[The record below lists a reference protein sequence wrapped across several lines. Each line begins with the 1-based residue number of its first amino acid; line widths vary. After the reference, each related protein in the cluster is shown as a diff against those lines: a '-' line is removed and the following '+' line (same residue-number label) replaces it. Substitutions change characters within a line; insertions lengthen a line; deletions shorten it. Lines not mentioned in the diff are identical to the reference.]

1 LEIREGVWWAA
12 FGKKE
17 IMSIF
22 LFFFVVQ
29 KLFCCVFIFFKQV
42 GGLKTHQDEREK
54 RDFALLAA

>member
-1 LEIREGVWWAA
+1 VVGSFWEKRNNVD
-12 FGKKE
+12 F
-17 IMSIF
+17 SF
-22 LFFFVVQ
+22 LFVVQ